1 MLFPNIL
8 RYEQVFHFKYLDLM
22 GLVIPASFCL
32 CSLKFP
38 EESSG
43 TITDFKLVEFKYIF
57 IRQIEYDFWMLSHIL
72 HAKLFP
78 PPFPS

>member
-1 MLFPNIL
+1 
-8 RYEQVFHFKYLDLM
+8 M

-43 TITDFKLVEFKYIF
+43 TITDFKLVELKYIF
-57 IRQIEYDFWMLSHIL
+57 IRQTEYDF
-72 HAKLFP
+72 
-78 PPFPS
+78 